1 MTKTKQERL
10 EARHRAA
17 VEALMR
23 AERRMVLAFARW
35 MALRQQ
41 VRRYDKLA
49 DKAWGERIG
58 GEYDPR
64 DMANLTGGQHAK
76 R

>member
-1 MTKTKQERL
+1 MTNTKQERL
-10 EARHRAA
+10 EAKHRAA
-17 VEALMR
+17 VQALMR
-23 AERRMVLAFARW
+23 AERRMVLAFTRW
-35 MALRQQ
+35 AKLRAE

-58 GEYDPR
+58 GEYDVR
-64 DMANLTGGQHAK
+64 DMANLGGGSHAK